1 MIRTSSNTSNSAN
14 VFETNATSS
23 FLNSVSTEK
32 SSTYDSIEYVVDVMT
47 ESNIVED
54 NSPRVDFMERAFINF
69 HDITQSVSFVNKSIV
84 DRIKRN
90 STFRVLPDIANTIS
104 VEPET
109 SSIIFD
115 STDNILKYYNGT
127 EWISSDGSNPS
138 DTWEYLVY
146 NWSSEPVLNAT
157 IAGGD
162 VYDYELDGV
171 TRYRFVPNPY
181 DSTQDAF
188 YSDFDGT
195 NLTNLIVARG

>member
-23 FLNSVSTEK
+23 SLNSVSTEK
-32 SSTYDSIEYVVDVMT
+32 SSTYDSIEYVVDAMT
-47 ESNIVED
+47 QSNIVED
-54 NSPRVDFMERAFINF
+54 NSPRVDFVDRAFINF

-146 NWSSEPVLNAT
+146 NWSSEPTLNAA
-157 IAGGD
+157 IVGGD

-181 DSTQDAF
+181 DSTHDAF

>member
-1 MIRTSSNTSNSAN
+1 MVRTSNSN
-14 VFETNATSS
+14 SSENNIFETNATSS
-23 FLNSVSTEK
+23 SLNSVSTEK
-32 SSTYDSIEYVVDVMT
+32 SSTYDSIEYVVDAMT
-47 ESNIVED
+47 QSNIVED
-54 NSPRVDFMERAFINF
+54 NSPRVDFVDRAFINF

-90 STFRVLPDIANTIS
+90 STFRVLPDIANTVS

-146 NWSSEPVLNAT
+146 NWSSEPTLNTA
-157 IAGGD
+157 IVGGD

-195 NLTNLIVARG
+195 NLTNLIVTRG